1 MRMKHTVKFNS
12 GRQKVF
18 EFKSISQ
25 SNKALENAVCLNRTF
40 NNINCIWVEPVNQP
54 WKRERIE
61 FNKTK

>member
-25 SNKALENAVCLNRTF
+25 SNKVLENAVCLNRTF
-40 NNINCIWVEPVNQP
+40 NNIKCIWVESVNQP
-54 WKRERIE
+54 
-61 FNKTK
+61 